1 MIRRAFLFPIVLIL
15 VAGLVVRRYEQL
27 RIEFDNTRFFLNAGM
42 ALSLCTRGD
51 LQSPGLHAVEELK
64 TFPQNPLPRLHTYYP
79 QIPIKALIDPFLPKR
94 LSNRYLNLEYG
105 YVEHAEWTPPLVGLN
120 DRPVWFIYGCGP
132 AQVAPGRID
141 SASGDGVRVIRFE
154 TPPYQPSNGLFS
166 QGYLYADSLGNRL
179 GKIH

>member
-64 TFPQNPLPRLHTYYP
+64 TFPQNPLPRLHTY
-79 QIPIKALIDPFLPKR
+79 
-94 LSNRYLNLEYG
+94 
-105 YVEHAEWTPPLVGLN
+105 
-120 DRPVWFIYGCGP
+120 
-132 AQVAPGRID
+132 
-141 SASGDGVRVIRFE
+141 
-154 TPPYQPSNGLFS
+154 
-166 QGYLYADSLGNRL
+166 
-179 GKIH
+179 